1 MPIKVLIVD
10 DSALIRQ
17 ILSDIL
23 GSDPDIE
30 VVGVASDP
38 LVARDKVK
46 ALHPDVLTLD
56 VEMPRM
62 DGLTFLEKLM
72 RARPT
77 PVLMVSSLTER
88 NCDTTLKALELGAVD
103 FVTKP
108 KLDVHDGTFDLA
120 EEIRTKVKAC
130 AQARFQ
136 DKRNRPNVTRPR
148 PASSGPGGASA
159 LIKSTNQVIC
169 IGASTGG
176 TEALHDVLTSL
187 PADSPG
193 TLIVQHMPPG
203 FTRAFA
209 KRLDNAC
216 QISVK
221 EAEDGDRVLPGHA
234 LLAPGG
240 LHMGV
245 YRSGAN
251 YAVKVG
257 HGEPVN
263 RHRPSVDVL
272 FRSAAKHLGSNAI
285 GVILT
290 GMGNDGAAG
299 MLQMHQAGARTMAQ
313 DESTCVVFGM
323 PKEAI
328 TAGGVDEVVPLDCV
342 AERMLA
348 LAAGQLPRT
357 ATSPAT

>member
-1 MPIKVLIVD
+1 MSIKVLIVD

-17 ILSDIL
+17 ILTDIL
-23 GSDPDIE
+23 RSDPDIE

-46 ALHPDVLTLD
+46 SLNPDVITLD
-56 VEMPRM
+56 VEMPKM

-88 NCDTTLKALELGAVD
+88 NCETTLKALELGAVD

-108 KLDVHDGTFDLA
+108 KLDVQDGTFDLA
-120 EEIRTKVKAC
+120 DEIRTKVKAC

-136 DKRNRPNVTRPR
+136 GNRSRQSPR
-148 PASSGPGGASA
+148 VERRVSMGTSA
-159 LIKSTNQVIC
+159 LIKSTDQVIC

-176 TEALHDVLTSL
+176 TEALHEVLTAM

-221 EAEDGDRVLPGHA
+221 EAENGDRVLPGHA

-245 YRSGAN
+245 CRSGAH
-251 YAVKVG
+251 YSVRVG

-272 FRSAAKHLGSNAI
+272 FRSAAKHLGRNAI

-299 MLQMHQAGARTMAQ
+299 MLQMHEAGAKTIAQ
-313 DESTCVVFGM
+313 NEETCVVFGM

-328 TAGGVDEVVPLDCV
+328 ATGGVDDVLPLERV
-342 AERMLA
+342 TERMLT
-348 LAAGQLPRT
+348 LAAGLSPIT
-357 ATSPAT
+357 ASPTTH